1 MISLAFAL
9 LLGACSRETP
19 AGPPLGAP
27 SVGARG
33 RAVVFRNGEH
43 EMKVAVDANHD
54 GRLDLVK
61 TYHDGRLVKVEQDRN
76 ADGRVDLVQEY
87 RQNELSRE
95 VRDDNFDG
103 KPETINTYRRGKL
116 AIVERDPDGCGWADR
131 TDYYDDNGKLVRS
144 EKRAPDAAAR

>member
-9 LLGACSRETP
+9 LLTGCARDHRMRPEAVPAIGAHA
-19 AGPPLGAP
+19 AG
-27 SVGARG
+27 
-33 RAVVFRNGEH
+33 AVVVRTSEH

-61 TYHDGRLVKVEQDRN
+61 TYRDGRLVKVEQDRN